1 MKLTSIA
8 KGAVAAFGG
17 RDLAMDTP
25 SVPLAAT
32 DWISLLTMRVLFVV
46 PYAPNLVRVRPLQ
59 LITHLARRGHDL
71 TVATLWTDESEEADL
86 RDVQA
91 LGAAVVAH
99 RLTRLRSASNCLAA
113 VLSNAPL
120 QATYCWH
127 PELAADLLAQHA
139 PRQIPP
145 YDVIH
150 VEHLRGATYGLW
162 LKQKLAGRG
171 GAAPPPVVWDAVD
184 CISHLFSQAARQSRS
199 LKGRMMTRFELGR
212 TRRYEGWLVG
222 QFDHV
227 TVTSSVDQQALATL
241 WRDHGSGRTIQ
252 AADST
257 ARQLTVLP
265 NGVDLDYFTPTTASR
280 SPATVLL
287 SGKMSYHA
295 NVSAALHLVHD
306 IMPRVWAAQPD
317 VRVVIA
323 GKDPAPQIRQLALQQ
338 PGRVEVTGAVPDL
351 RPYLRQATVAV
362 APMLYSAGIQNKVLE
377 AMACGAPVIAN
388 QQAVS
393 ALAVRPGTD
402 LLVASDAASF
412 AAEILALLANSA
424 AQQQIGQ
431 AGRAY
436 VERCHSWHAVASQL
450 ETVYTRTGE
459 ARRGMIDLSPLS
471 GLNTARDA
479 LQPATGGS

>member
-1 MKLTSIA
+1 
-8 KGAVAAFGG
+8 
-17 RDLAMDTP
+17 MDTP
-25 SVPLAAT
+25 PVPLAAA
-32 DWISLLTMRVLFVV
+32 DWISLLIMRVLFVV

-71 TVATLWTDESEEADL
+71 TVATLWSDESEEADL

-91 LGAAVVAH
+91 LGAAVVAR

-120 QATYCWH
+120 QAAYCWQ
-127 PELAADLLAQHA
+127 PELAADLMAQHA
-139 PRQIPP
+139 PGQIPP

-150 VEHLRGATYGLW
+150 VEHLRGANYGLW
-162 LKQKLAGRG
+162 LKRKLAGRA
-171 GAAPPPVVWDAVD
+171 GAAQPPVVWDAVD

-199 LKGRMMTRFELGR
+199 LKGRWITRFELGR

-227 TVTSSVDQQALATL
+227 TVTSPVDQQALAAL
-241 WRDHGSGRTIQ
+241 WHEHGVGRNAQ
-252 AADST
+252 GADST
-257 ARQLTVLP
+257 ARQITVLP
-265 NGVDLDYFTPTTASR
+265 NGVDLDYFTPTTAPR

-317 VRVVIA
+317 VQVVIA
-323 GKDPAPQIRQLALQQ
+323 GKDPAPQVRQLALQQ
-338 PGRVEVTGAVPDL
+338 PGRVEVTGAAPDL
-351 RPYLRQATVAV
+351 RPYLRRATVAV

-393 ALAVRPGTD
+393 ALAVHPGRD
-402 LLVASDAASF
+402 LLVAEDAASF
-412 AAEILALLANSA
+412 AAAILTLLANPA

-431 AGRAY
+431 AGRVY

-450 ETVYTRTGE
+450 EAVYTKAWET
-459 ARRGMIDLSPLS
+459 RRGMVGANLPSGLSP
-471 GLNTARDA
+471 ARDA
-479 LQPATGGS
+479 LQPVTGGS